1 MTTWSTSQTVKT
13 WLNQLENH
21 SDLKQELQGLIDH
34 NDESALNDCFYK
46 NLSFGTGGLRGKIGV
61 GTNRMNIYTVRKA
74 SQGLA
79 NWLKSQDLPQMIA
92 IAYDSRIKSDVF
104 AREAALV
111 FAANGI
117 EAWIYPTLM
126 PTPSLSFAV
135 RALECGA
142 GICITASHNP
152 AEYNG
157 YKVYGPDGCQITTE
171 MAGAILEHIEAL
183 DIFDDIKQVSDKAT
197 QGIHTIP
204 QSVTDAYLDHVYSD
218 QATQRIHT
226 IPQSITDAYLDHVYQ
241 ERLEKTAPYP
251 DLNIVYSPLN
261 GAGKTCVLSIL
272 DRAGYKNIHMVDE
285 QTDPDGH
292 FPTCPYPNPEMKEAM
307 TLSLALAKDKAADLV
322 LATDPDSDRV
332 GVGVCDRQGAY
343 QLLTGNQVGVLLLN
357 YICRRRKDLKTMPEA
372 PIAVKT
378 IVTSRMAEAIAAAH
392 DVRVI
397 NVLTGFKFIGEKI
410 GILEKTN
417 QADRYIFGF
426 EESCGYLSGSYV
438 RDKDAVN
445 AVLLITDM
453 AAYYKAQGNNLLEV
467 LENLY
472 ETYGYYLASLDSYTF
487 EGQEGAKHMADLMQN
502 FRDKRPEKIASVAV
516 KESKDYLMDQLGSD
530 SNSYEDTTEK
540 ALEFIQKAD
549 VLRWTLEDDS
559 TITLRPSGT
568 EPKLKVYI
576 SVRGKNKAD
585 AQSKLQAFRSY
596 FSKLNDF

>member
-1 MTTWSTSQTVKT
+1 
-13 WLNQLENH
+13 
-21 SDLKQELQGLIDH
+21 
-34 NDESALNDCFYK
+34 
-46 NLSFGTGGLRGKIGV
+46 
-61 GTNRMNIYTVRKA
+61 MNIYTVRKA

-79 NWLKSQDLPQMIA
+79 NWLKSQDLAQMIA

-197 QGIHTIP
+197 QRIHTIP
-204 QSVTDAYLDHVYSD
+204 QSV
-218 QATQRIHT
+218 
-226 IPQSITDAYLDHVYQ
+226 TDAYLDHVYQ

-251 DLNIVYSPLN
+251 NLNIVYSPLN

-285 QTDPDGH
+285 QAEPDGH
-292 FPTCPYPNPEMKEAM
+292 FPTCPYPNPEIKEAM

-332 GVGVCDRQGAY
+332 GVGVRDKHGDY
-343 QLLTGNQVGVLLLN
+343 QLLTGNQVGELLLN
-357 YICRRRKDLKTMPEA
+357 YICRRRNDLKIMPEA

-378 IVTSRMAEAIAAAH
+378 IVTSRMAEAIAEAH

-417 QADRYIFGF
+417 QTERYIFGF

-467 LENLY
+467 LESLY

-487 EGQEGAKHMADLMQN
+487 EGQEGAKHMADLMQT
-502 FRDKRPEKIASVAV
+502 FRSKRPEKIASMAV
-516 KESKDYLMDQLGSD
+516 KESKDYLMDQLGSEA
-530 SNSYEDTTEK
+530 NNFEDTTEK
-540 ALEFIQKAD
+540 ALAFILKAD
-549 VLRWTLEDDS
+549 VLCWTLEDDS
-559 TITLRPSGT
+559 TVTLRPSGT

-596 FSKLNDF
+596 FSKLSDF

>member
-21 SDLKQELQGLIDH
+21 SDLKQELQRLIDR
-34 NDESALNDCFYK
+34 NDESALNDRFYK

-79 NWLKSQDLPQMIA
+79 DWLKTQDLAQKIA

-171 MAGAILEHIEAL
+171 MAGAILNHIEAL
-183 DIFDDIKQVSDKAT
+183 DIFDDIKQA
-197 QGIHTIP
+197 
-204 QSVTDAYLDHVYSD
+204 SD

-226 IPQSITDAYLDHVYQ
+226 IPKSITDAYLDYVYQ

-285 QTDPDGH
+285 QADPDGH
-292 FPTCPYPNPEMKEAM
+292 FPTCPYPNPEMREAM

-332 GVGVCDRQGAY
+332 GVGVRDMQGAY

-357 YICRRRKDLKTMPEA
+357 YICRRRKDIKTMPEDS
-372 PIAVKT
+372 IVVKT

-417 QADRYIFGF
+417 QTDRYIFGF

-530 SNSYEDTTEK
+530 PNSHENTTEK
-540 ALEFIQKAD
+540 ALVYIPKAD
-549 VLRWTLEDDS
+549 VLCWTLEDDS